1 LSSVF
6 LMKNVGERGM
16 DFTEG
21 ALWRNRDLS
30 EALYVS
36 VFASLHLYVKN
47 KKHCLE
53 TSVNNCELWK
63 NCKTVSKKN

>member
-1 LSSVF
+1 MEKRNKQTSVNTIIVITELIFLSSVF
-6 LMKNVGERGM
+6 LMKNVGERGV

-36 VFASLHLYVKN
+36 VFA
-47 KKHCLE
+47 
-53 TSVNNCELWK
+53 
-63 NCKTVSKKN
+63 